1 MHEDS
6 PVVFLFPDGLF
17 AKICEVVINICRYL
31 SFRGIEAQ
39 TTGGRSITGQMSFAR
54 DFSS

>member
-17 AKICEVVINICRYL
+17 AKICEVVINTCRYL